1 MKRMQAKDVAGMGLL
16 AACILVALITF
27 RMGWEVPSLSGHEF
41 RQAQT
46 ALSIQSMQ
54 ETGFKLDYETP
65 VLGKPWSIPMEFPA
79 YQYLVVK
86 YTQATGSEIAQAGR
100 TVSVLGFLI
109 GLGACFGLARWL
121 GFSKGASALMIA
133 PICLSPVYLFYSR
146 TVMIESL
153 AWALSAW
160 FLLGVLRFR
169 RDARW
174 GWLAVALGCGALAVL
189 VKPTTWAAF
198 CMPWA
203 VVYLHDVWQHRTTW
217 RTKVRGWA
225 GEAALGLGL
234 LILGWSWVAYADAL
248 KAQNV
253 IGQFLVSEELS
264 GLNFGMPGSRGESL
278 SWVTLWGHWTQSVVV
293 LPALVVGAILALM
306 QKSSR
311 AIFLVGVSTFFA
323 IQVIFFGLYLAHDYY
338 FYANGA
344 FLLAGLGAGLAAWWD
359 SARRVWVRPGVAVL
373 LGGMLW
379 LQFGAYEQRY
389 KETQLAP
396 APGISGLTQALQFLT
411 ERSDVIAA
419 HAPDWNSSWP
429 YYAKRRMLLLPDG
442 EIFQRPERAAPAV
455 EALAGE
461 SVPLFM
467 MIGASRVQ
475 PRWLAQRAEQL
486 ELSMMPLFEWDG
498 QVTVY
503 ARADRYAEFYAKLR
517 GQKFSGLV
525 MDTSQAFV
533 PAEQR
538 VQLSELE
545 NFAKMQE
552 MEIPAVAG
560 VLPFG
565 IATADS
571 LGKPIMLMHSLSELY
586 FPVPVD
592 ATHVAFSYWLNP
604 DSFAQPDFDGMMM
617 RLDFIDEHGDPVPV
631 HFDWISPEAESQVFE
646 YRIPL
651 PPHRYEML
659 VLRALP
665 GPRDSDAFDQGLLH
679 YFRFE

>member
-1 MKRMQAKDVAGMGLL
+1 MKHMQGKDVVGVGLL
-16 AACILVALITF
+16 VAGVLIALTTF
-27 RMGWEVPSLSGHEF
+27 RMGWEVPALSGHEF

-54 ETGFKLDYETP
+54 QTGFKLDYETP
-65 VLGKPWSIPMEFPA
+65 VLGKPWSIPMEFPL
-79 YQYLVVK
+79 YQLLVTQ
-86 YTQATGSEIAQAGR
+86 YTAATGSEIAQAGR
-100 TVSVLGFLI
+100 MVSVIGFLV
-109 GLGACFGLARWL
+109 GMVACFGLARWL
-121 GFSKGASALMIA
+121 GFSIGASALMIA

-146 TVMIESL
+146 TVMIESV

-160 FLLGVLRFR
+160 FLLGVLQFR
-169 RDARW
+169 RAERW
-174 GWLAVALGCGALAVL
+174 GWFAVAIGCGALAVL

-203 VVYLHDVWQHRTTW
+203 VVYLCDLGKARGSW
-217 RTKVRGWA
+217 RERLRGWA
-225 GEAALGLGL
+225 AEALLGIGL
-234 LILGWSWVAYADAL
+234 LALGWSWVAYADSL

-264 GLNFGMPGSRGESL
+264 GLNFGMPGSRGEAV
-278 SWVTLWGHWTQSVVV
+278 SWSTLWGHWTQSVVV
-293 LPALVVGAILALM
+293 LPALIVGALLALLHA
-306 QKSSR
+306 SSR
-311 AIFLVGVSTFFA
+311 KVLLVGVSTFFG
-323 IQVIFFGLYLAHDYY
+323 IQLIFFGLYLAHDYY

-359 SARRVWVRPGVAVL
+359 SARNHWWRAAVAVL

-379 LQFGAYEQRY
+379 LQFGAYEKQY
-389 KETQLAP
+389 KPIQVAP
-396 APGISGLTQALQFLT
+396 APGATGLTQAIQHLT
-411 ERSDVIAA
+411 ETDDVIAA

-429 YYAKRRMLLLPDG
+429 YYMQRRMLLLPDG

-461 SVPLFM
+461 SVPLFL
-467 MIGASRVQ
+467 MIGESRVQ

-486 ELSMMPLFEWDG
+486 ELSLMPLFEWAG

-517 GQKFSGLV
+517 NGTFADVV

-533 PAEQR
+533 PIEHR
-538 VQLSELE
+538 KTLSELE
-545 NFAKMQE
+545 NFATMQE
-552 MEIPAVAG
+552 MGIPAVEG

-565 IATADS
+565 IATAHS
-571 LGKPIMLMHSLSELY
+571 LGKPIMLMHALSELY
-586 FPVPVD
+586 IPVPAD
-592 ATHVAFSYWLNP
+592 ATSVAFCYWLNP
-604 DSFAQPDFDGMMM
+604 DSFDQPDFDGMMM
-617 RLDFIDEHGDPVPV
+617 RLDFIDEQGEPVPV
-631 HFDWISPEAESQVFE
+631 HVDWISPEAESEILE

-651 PPHRYEML
+651 PKNGYDML